1 MRTKLQELNDKRTN
15 LFYELS
21 LCEKNEIEK
30 AERILFLANEERE
43 YILEEIMEIET
54 QIAEETK

>member
-1 MRTKLQELNDKRTN
+1 MRTKLQELNDKRTD
-15 LFYELS
+15 LFYDLN

-30 AERILFLANEERE
+30 AEQILFLANEERE

-54 QIAEETK
+54 QIAEEKS